1 MIKHI
6 KTVLACLTVGL
17 AVVSCNN
24 NFDEDMDTISY
35 PDNVELGM
43 WQSTNSTV
51 SYTVNITLNEAGDTI
66 CDVTTYTP
74 STGKANVIDG
84 GAVSYDKRTGIITAT
99 YDESLYDTPARV
111 TLTWKSDLSRMV
123 VNIYSESDGVSSSKA
138 VFNVEPATSISVY
151 GDWLL
156 ADSAMVTLNADGTA
170 SYIPA
175 GAEDTDAIEGTYTS
189 DGSNVTVTLSDNTTI
204 TFTQNAAGQMYVS
217 VAGAEAAYASH
228 IMTQPRN
235 DWYVYAY
242 GTYSSWLFGDI
253 AGCSLEYSPSRAEAR
268 IPDVIYP
275 GSTLSFYWSIGE
287 SEATFTD
294 SSFNTYYMY
303 SQSGQQL
310 GYIYFVPVSVTSSG
324 AHGVY
329 DNGVFTFGMSY
340 QIPGVGTFGDP
351 DYDYFTLDEV
361 PE

>member
-1 MIKHI
+1 MMKHI

-24 NFDEDMDTISY
+24 DFDEDMGTITY
-35 PDNVELGM
+35 PDKVELGM

-66 CDVTTYTP
+66 CDVTIFTP
-74 STGKANVIDG
+74 STGKANVLNAG
-84 GAVSYDKRTGIITAT
+84 TVSYDKRTGMITAV
-99 YDESLYDTPARV
+99 YEESLYDTPARA
-111 TLTWKSDLSRMV
+111 TLTWNNDLSGMI
-123 VNIYSESDGVSSSKA
+123 VNIYSETVNASASKA
-138 VFNVEPATSISVY
+138 VFNVVPATSISVY

-156 ADSAMVTLNADGTA
+156 TDGALLTLNSDGTA
-170 SYIPA
+170 AYVPA
-175 GAEDTDAIEGTYTS
+175 GSEATDAVAGTYTA
-189 DGSNVTVTLSDNTTI
+189 DGSNVTVTLENGTVI
-204 TFTQNAAGQMYVS
+204 TFTQNAAGQMYAS
-217 VAGAEAAYASH
+217 VAGGEAAYVSH

-253 AGCSLEYSPSRAEAR
+253 PGLSLEYSPSRAEAR
-268 IPDVIYP
+268 IPDPIYP
-275 GSTLSFYWSIGE
+275 GSTLTFYWNIGE
-287 SEATFTD
+287 EEATFTD
-294 SSFNTYYMY
+294 SSFNTYYLY
-303 SQSGQQL
+303 SQDGQQL
-310 GYIYFVPVSVTSSG
+310 GYIHFVPVAITSSG

-329 DNGVFTFGMSY
+329 EDGQFIFGMSY